1 MDEETTAAVKQEE
14 GEHCPVELFIVKQKH
29 KLCDSI
35 LNEKRVFVP
44 APYEEFPEN
53 IGQRFSLLWATSYT
67 RKTPGFC
74 SLLYLFTRRVSNC
87 GITFCA
93 GALLGLIYA
102 GRDAGSTY
110 YPKALLCTMTMGLCS
125 MQASLRPFG
134 AEKTQYFR
142 ECSTS
147 VGSISGQVAYFI
159 GKNVADL
166 ITIASMPLSFL
177 ISVSG

>member
-1 MDEETTAAVKQEE
+1 M
-14 GEHCPVELFIVKQKH
+14 KQKH

-74 SLLYLFTRRVSNC
+74 SLLYLFTRRGYQQNYREISLLVSNC